1 MNIAI
6 AGNEEPLSDTLLG
19 LLQTR
24 SFPIDQL
31 YVLTSLDEFDQ
42 APVQYQDQTVTVQN
56 TKEFDWTHVHL
67 LFLLG
72 NDSSYEEVLTAAQ
85 AQHCRIIDLRNT
97 AHKAVNYPLALF
109 QHTIP
114 DAQVLVSPA
123 DMTVLL
129 AQLIEPLFEE
139 TALIQ
144 LNVVTLDPV
153 SVHGPKGSQV
163 LAKEVAQLMNGR
175 PVESYDFGV
184 QQAFNT
190 IPVFDSS
197 CIHRELQALFPQE
210 NLSMSVTQLQVPVF
224 FGTTAVV
231 DLMLDDPLSREVI
244 TGMLEKLENV
254 ELTDA
259 LLTPATHAAEQN
271 RIFIQLIAPDL
282 PEIQSYRL
290 LIVTDPLKL
299 GRVYNAVTL
308 AEQLVAE
315 TQGLMH

>member
-6 AGNEEPLSDTLLG
+6 AGNEEPMSDTLLG

-42 APVQYQDQTVTVQN
+42 APVQFQEQTLPVQN
-56 TKEFDWTHVHL
+56 TKEFDWSQVHL

-72 NDSSYEEVLTAAQ
+72 NDPSYGEVLAAAQ
-85 AQHCRIIDLRNT
+85 AQHCRIIDLRNVAQKST
-97 AHKAVNYPLALF
+97 EHPLTLLNHA
-109 QHTIP
+109 IP
-114 DAQVLVSPA
+114 DAQVLVSPD

-129 AQLIEPLFEE
+129 AQMIEPLFEE
-139 TALIQ
+139 TALVQ

-153 SVHGPKGSQV
+153 SVHGPQGSKV

-175 PVESYDFGV
+175 PVEAYEFGA

-190 IPVFDSS
+190 IPAADSS
-197 CIHRELQALFPQE
+197 CIRRELQALFPEE

-224 FGTTAVV
+224 FGTTAII
-231 DLMLDDPLSREVI
+231 DMMLEDPLPRDVI
-244 TGMLEKLENV
+244 VSMLEKLENV
-254 ELTDA
+254 ELTDE
-259 LLTPATHAAEQN
+259 LITPVTHAAEQN
-271 RIFIQLIAPDL
+271 RVFIQFVAPDL
-282 PEIQSYRL
+282 PELQSYRL

-315 TQGLMH
+315 TQGLVH

>member
-6 AGNEEPLSDTLLG
+6 AGNEEPLSETLLG

-31 YVLTSLDEFDQ
+31 YVLTSQDEFDQ

-56 TKEFDWTHVHL
+56 TREFDWTQVHL
-67 LFLLG
+67 MFLLG
-72 NDSSYEEVLTAAQ
+72 NDPVYSDVLAVAQ
-85 AQHCRIIDLRNT
+85 AQHCRIIDLRDVS
-97 AHKAVNYPLALF
+97 HKSVDHPLALLK
-109 QHTIP
+109 HTIP
-114 DAQVLVSPA
+114 DTQVLVSPD
-123 DMTVLL
+123 DMTVIL
-129 AQLIEPLFEE
+129 AQLIEQLFEE
-139 TALIQ
+139 TALMQ

-190 IPVFDSS
+190 IPVTDSS
-197 CIHRELQALFPQE
+197 CINRELQALFPQE
-210 NLSMSVTQLQVPVF
+210 KLSMSVTQLQVPVF

-231 DLMLDDPLSREVI
+231 DLMLEDPLPREVI
-244 TGMLEKLENV
+244 AGMLEKLDNV